1 MVLLQKPL
9 YGIQTRTY
17 MHRTFVTIDYYF
29 AIDQNWQINQPSDED
44 VAGKVIHVLHSN
56 DLSIRG
62 YNYSVTNFQS

>member
-1 MVLLQKPL
+1 
-9 YGIQTRTY
+9 

-62 YNYSVTNFQS
+62 YNYSVTNFRS